1 MKYKIGGIRMKKTFI
16 LTLIVALLLIV
27 GCSSNKKVSRVAV
40 DQNIDLSGR
49 WNDVDSRLVSEEIV
63 KDVVSQNWLM
73 NFVAAR
79 SEKPVVT
86 VGTIK
91 NLTSEHIQTETF
103 IKDIQRELINSGKVR
118 FVAGKDER
126 AEIRQERLE
135 QQSFASEETV
145 KRLAEELGAD
155 FVLQGSI
162 KSITDAADG
171 QRVIFYQVNL
181 QLVDTESNE
190 TVWIGEKKHKKT
202 VSQGKFKL

>member
-1 MKYKIGGIRMKKTFI
+1 MKKLMI
-16 LTLIVALLLIV
+16 ITLLIGLMLIV
-27 GCSSNKKVSRVAV
+27 GCSTHKQVDRVAA
-40 DQNIDLSGR
+40 DQVIDLSGR
-49 WNDVDSRLVSEEIV
+49 WNDTDSRLVSEEMV
-63 KDVVSQNWLM
+63 KDIVSQNWLM
-73 NFVAAR
+73 NFVADR
-79 SEKPVVT
+79 SSKPIVT
-86 VGTIK
+86 VGTIR

-126 AEIRQERLE
+126 DEIREERLE
-135 QQSFASEETV
+135 QQSYASEETT

-155 FVLQGSI
+155 FLLQGSI

-171 QRVIFYQVNL
+171 QKVVFYQVNL
-181 QLVDTESNE
+181 QLVNTETNE

>member
-1 MKYKIGGIRMKKTFI
+1 MKKTMI
-16 LTLIVALLLIV
+16 ITLIIALLLIV
-27 GCSSNKKVSRVAV
+27 GCSTTKKVDRVAADTV
-40 DQNIDLSGR
+40 IDLSGR
-49 WNDVDSRLVSEEIV
+49 WNDTDSRLVSEEIV

-73 NFVAAR
+73 NFVAER

-91 NLTSEHIQTETF
+91 NLTSEHIQTDTF

-118 FVAGKDER
+118 FVASKDER
-126 AEIRQERLE
+126 AEVRQERLE
-135 QQSFASEETV
+135 QQSYASEETT

-162 KSITDAADG
+162 KSITDAANG

-181 QLVDTESNE
+181 QLVNTETNE

-202 VSQGKFKL
+202 VTQNRVKL

>member
-1 MKYKIGGIRMKKTFI
+1 MKRTIII
-16 LTLIVALLLIV
+16 ALLLAIMLMV
-27 GCSSNKKVSRVAV
+27 GCSANKEVNRVAA
-40 DQNIDLSGR
+40 DQVIDLSGR
-49 WNDVDSRLVSEEIV
+49 WNDTDSRLVSEEMV
-63 KDVVSQNWLM
+63 KDVVTQNWLM
-73 NFVAAR
+73 NFVSEK

-86 VGTIK
+86 VGTIR

-126 AEIRQERLE
+126 DEVRQERLE
-135 QQSFASEETV
+135 QQSYASEETA

-171 QRVIFYQVNL
+171 KRVIFYQVNL
-181 QLVDTESNE
+181 QLVDTETNE

-202 VSQGKFKL
+202 VTKGKVKL